1 MYESTQKTFK
11 ALIKV
16 PSFASNVMPM
26 CIFVHCAN
34 VFASSAMKINNA
46 FQGWSKL

>member
-16 PSFASNVMPM
+16 TSFASKRNAY
-26 CIFVHCAN
+26 VHFCALCKR
-34 VFASSAMKINNA
+34 FC
-46 FQGWSKL
+46 

>member
-16 PSFASNVMPM
+16 TSFASNVMPM
-26 CIFVHCAN
+26 CIFLQTFLLA
-34 VFASSAMKINNA
+34 
-46 FQGWSKL
+46 QL